1 MPNLVLESLYLDYMA
16 YMLMKRGEVRVGSR
30 EKLDMLQDLVDGKID
45 GLIRL
50 TENLLQ
56 GLSNRDY
63 QQFDEK
69 YIKVVMLSFL
79 SNVNIYIPRSE
90 YEVSAEG
97 YVDLYLQPVF
107 EPEQSVSYFIEL
119 KYVKAGAKKQTLTQK
134 EQEGRHELRKYLSS
148 DAAQSIPHLQ
158 AYLLIF
164 RKDRCVKK
172 IECSSI

>member
-1 MPNLVLESLYLDYMA
+1 MQTGNS
-16 YMLMKRGEVRVGSR
+16 
-30 EKLDMLQDLVDGKID
+30 DLVP
-45 GLIRL
+45 
-50 TENLLQ
+50 
-56 GLSNRDY
+56 DY
-63 QQFDEK
+63 KPRKPSSTTYYVHGDRSRFSKPRQKEEPVTFDEK

-107 EPEQSVSYFIEL
+107 EPEQSASYFIEL
-119 KYVKAGAKKQTLTQK
+119 KYVKAGAKKQTLAQK
-134 EQEGRHELRKYLSS
+134 EREGRRQLQKYLHS
-148 DAAQSIPHLQ
+148 DAAKAISHLQ

-172 IECSSI
+172 IECSV